1 MDISSWVSFI
11 LVILGAV
18 IMGINIIKYFK
29 TYRNFKLIPNT
40 SRKFLNIECK
50 VHLLLMCF
58 FLLGYLSVAIGIIF
72 NQLVVGLTF
81 VGIIFFFWSYICIYR
96 NTYSI

>member
-58 FLLGYLSVAIGIIF
+58 FLLGYLSVAIGS
-72 NQLVVGLTF
+72 QLDEEISKVFLN
-81 VGIIFFFWSYICIYR
+81 IPIEELDRCLPK
-96 NTYSI
+96 NL